1 MCGAE
6 CREWVWVYIRSHA
19 RLKPYCVLNRDLMV
33 RVYVLPRLGTGIALY
48 AVPEPCTDGAG
59 VFCISQV

>member
-33 RVYVLPRLGTGIALY
+33 RVYVLPRYWDCVVRCTGALY
-48 AVPEPCTDGAG
+48 RWRRC
-59 VFCISQV
+59 FL

>member
-33 RVYVLPRLGTGIALY
+33 RVYVNVLPRYWDCVVRCTGALLPM
-48 AVPEPCTDGAG
+48 AP
-59 VFCISQV
+59 VFSV